1 MAGFGI
7 LAKQQWANERL
18 VQESHWIRVA
28 ENAFDFQRPATL
40 VRSEMRIAL
49 RSYEEAA
56 MCLHQRTFTL
66 LSFALY
72 HFHQAEWTTSI
83 TKLSDSFAP
92 KKSAGLAPGAT
103 FGPVKN
109 LDVLTVDQN
118 PESLL
123 CPSRCSATLSA
134 KEMPLT
140 KHLIYRDSKSYFL
153 ANFVSKLDTN
163 TKSNHPPLNHWL
175 DSRIGQRKCN
185 V

>member
-1 MAGFGI
+1 
-7 LAKQQWANERL
+7 
-18 VQESHWIRVA
+18 
-28 ENAFDFQRPATL
+28 
-40 VRSEMRIAL
+40 
-49 RSYEEAA
+49 
-56 MCLHQRTFTL
+56 MCLHQRTFTR

-72 HFHQAEWTTSI
+72 YFHQAEWTTSI

-109 LDVLTVDQN
+109 LNVLTVDQN

-153 ANFVSKLDTN
+153 ANFVRKLDTN
-163 TKSNHPPLNHWL
+163 TKSNHPLLNHWL
-175 DSRIGQRKCN
+175 DSRISRRKCN
-185 V
+185 VSCHFFINLSSDLITPMIIFSR